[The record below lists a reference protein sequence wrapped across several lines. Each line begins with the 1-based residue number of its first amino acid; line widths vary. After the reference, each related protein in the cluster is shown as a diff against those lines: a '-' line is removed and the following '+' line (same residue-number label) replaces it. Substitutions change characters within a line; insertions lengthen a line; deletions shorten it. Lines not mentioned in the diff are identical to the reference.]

1 LRAEEVA
8 HRVLVKTVNDEPL
21 VIVQLDV
28 AAEWLTFK
36 STGFPNFQKKPTVP
50 RSVSSILF
58 NGPPCRLESVS
69 EVFSAR
75 SGS

>member
-28 AAEWLTFK
+28 AAEWLTLQVDRLPK
-36 STGFPNFQKKPTVP
+36 LPEEAD
-50 RSVSSILF
+50 RS
-58 NGPPCRLESVS
+58 
-69 EVFSAR
+69 A
-75 SGS
+75 